1 VNAPSSS
8 PWQTALAFSEIGAAH
23 RRRGLPCQDSSL
35 SCWLTAPDGQHL
47 QLLAVADGHGGRR
60 YRLSHVGS
68 ALAVQ
73 LARQAVEQALQ
84 DTPLEDIKS
93 WRDALQQRL
102 PTTVHR
108 SWLAATQAHWE
119 ELAEAGQEPFTAA
132 SYGTTLGLLL
142 LAPQWWGVTGLGDWD
157 LVGIDHEG
165 TAQLLNE
172 ESSDAAVG
180 EATASLCLN
189 TMVDHCRQRAGVQ
202 EYGTAPLEALLL
214 STDGIRKS
222 CATDLDFLTLCA
234 QVITIRTLPK
244 LQQTLAQI
252 SADGSGD
259 DVSLALVRLGGEH
272 VVRVQPKILSRKQ
285 FTRTRLVVVGL
296 LSTGFITTSA
306 LLLTQ
311 PTPNPLS
318 QRKSSDHSISVAPIG
333 SLLPLWPQP
342 QRLCPHPQPLPCTK
356 DFSAIE
362 ISFDDPLVSSLRTH
376 PHVECIRC
384 VLIGGPRFDPLF
396 TIEGHSIR
404 HCDFWRQSC
413 FLPCAISILTARS
426 QYLAS
431 ALPLCSNNL
440 EKFCRLLK
448 EPLGNET
455 SKRVQACD
463 LLGMNNFW
471 GI

>member
-1 VNAPSSS
+1 MNVPSSS
-8 PWQTALAFSEIGAAH
+8 PWQSALAFSEIGAAH
-23 RRRGLPCQDSSL
+23 RRRGQPCQDASL
-35 SCWLTAPDGQHL
+35 SCWLRAPDGQHL

-84 DTPLEDIKS
+84 DTPLEDIKA
-93 WRDALQQRL
+93 WRDALQQGL
-102 PTTVHR
+102 PTALHR

-132 SYGTTLGLLL
+132 SYGSTLGLLL

-172 ESSDAAVG
+172 ECSDAVVG

-189 TMVDHCRQRAGVQ
+189 TMVQHCRQRADVR
-202 EYGTAPLEALLL
+202 EYGTVPLQALLI

-244 LQQTLAQI
+244 LQQALAQI

-259 DVSLALVRLGGEH
+259 DVSLAFVRFEGEPA
-272 VVRVQPKILSRKQ
+272 VREQTKLLSRKQ
-285 FTRTRLVVVGL
+285 FTRTWLVVVGL
-296 LSTGFITTSA
+296 LSTGLIATSA

-311 PTPNPLS
+311 PTPNLLS
-318 QRKSSDHSISVAPIG
+318 QQKSSDRSIFVAPIG
-333 SLLPLWPQP
+333 SLAPLWPQP
-342 QRLCPHPQPLPCTK
+342 QRLCLPSQPLPCLMDYSGIGT
-356 DFSAIE
+356 
-362 ISFDDPLVSSLRTH
+362 SFNGSLVTTLH
-376 PHVECIRC
+376 
-384 VLIGGPRFDPLF
+384 
-396 TIEGHSIR
+396 R
-404 HCDFWRQSC
+404 H
-413 FLPCAISILTARS
+413 PCAEYIRYEIVDDSRPGS
-426 QYLAS
+426 
-431 ALPLCSNNL
+431 PLMLEDLSN
-440 EKFCRLLK
+440 
-448 EPLGNET
+448 
-455 SKRVQACD
+455 
-463 LLGMNNFW
+463 
-471 GI
+471 